1 MVKCYSYG
9 DEFPSLLVME
19 KKRWMDE
26 YYLVIMFK
34 EMKGN
39 FKLVLKG
46 HAVLDNKI
54 EALSRNTAES
64 FNEMNIKFEFLNEK
78 IEQNTASVDALS
90 DRVDSVEENLS
101 ARINEQVKIVNCLQE
116 LFSF

>member
-1 MVKCYSYG
+1 
-9 DEFPSLLVME
+9 
-19 KKRWMDE
+19 
-26 YYLVIMFK
+26 
-34 EMKGN
+34 
-39 FKLVLKG
+39 
-46 HAVLDNKI
+46 
-54 EALSRNTAES
+54 
-64 FNEMNIKFEFLNEK
+64 MNIKFEFPNEK

>member
-1 MVKCYSYG
+1 
-9 DEFPSLLVME
+9 
-19 KKRWMDE
+19 MDE
-26 YYLVIMFK
+26 HYLGIMFE

-39 FKLVLKG
+39 FKLVLEG

-78 IEQNTASVDALS
+78 IEQNTASIDALS

-101 ARINEQVKIVNCLQE
+101 ARIDAVDKKLSTRIDSVPRHLIEDADLVV
-116 LFSF
+116 